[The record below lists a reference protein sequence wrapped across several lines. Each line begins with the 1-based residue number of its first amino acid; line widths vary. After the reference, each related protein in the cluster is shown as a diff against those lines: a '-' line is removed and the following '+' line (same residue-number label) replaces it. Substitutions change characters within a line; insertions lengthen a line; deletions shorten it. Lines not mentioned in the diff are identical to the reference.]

1 MVKYKIY
8 NDSEIEI
15 VIVVIVSKDRVRE
28 EYLLQN

>member
-15 VIVVIVSKDRVRE
+15 VIVVIVSKDWVRV